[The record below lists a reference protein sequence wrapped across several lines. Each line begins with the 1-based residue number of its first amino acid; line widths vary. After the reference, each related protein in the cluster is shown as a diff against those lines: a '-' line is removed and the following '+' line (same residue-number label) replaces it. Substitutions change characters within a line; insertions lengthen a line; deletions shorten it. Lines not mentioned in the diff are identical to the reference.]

1 MGLNVAEIDLT
12 LINRVY
18 RQSAQDR
25 QNYVNV
31 NGTVQDDRIEI
42 YNGNIFA
49 GAGNDY
55 IARIDPTSGDVRV
68 NFWNAE
74 RGVRINLAEGW
85 AEDGVGGRDT
95 LVNILSATGSQSDD
109 YFWGDANNNYF
120 YGQAGH
126 DVIDGGAGIDSIGV
140 ASFEDKN
147 GKFREPLLSELVIQV
162 SADGRNAIVLDPTG
176 TGKYFRYDL
185 HDVEYIWGLNDNNEY
200 AQLELISL
208 IQPRTVALT
217 TIAAGPDYR
226 WNLSQ
231 VIGSPIALTFS
242 FMKDSNASARAMNSS
257 EKAVVRDAMA
267 LVSSFTGLSFTEVQ
281 ESDQAMGQI
290 RWGVSQQSNSKG
302 YTWLPQAA
310 NLSTQAGDIWMDEES
325 MLYLQIGDQGLEAL
339 LHELGHA
346 LGLRH
351 PINSDANDAWL
362 QVASDNF
369 NTPQLTVMAQP
380 KTPANLAR
388 ADFGVLDIAALRY
401 LYGTRKLN
409 ANDSVYKI
417 LDSDG
422 QSLKTLV
429 DDGGIDTVDC
439 SGLSSGVSVNLV
451 SGKLWDIGTT
461 KDGIQATNNMATS
474 LDTVLES
481 VIGTA
486 YDDVLLGNSQSN
498 QFTPGKGNDWID
510 GAEGLDTVHVSGS
523 KSDWFLNLT
532 NGNKE
537 LWGYNGNTG
546 FKTLINIERVVFTD
560 SAVAW
565 DFDGHAGQVAK
576 ILGAIFSSQSLNN
589 KSYVGIGLKYL
600 DAGWTFDDLAEL
612 ALDAAGAK
620 TKDQIVSLLWKNV
633 IGTAATSADKAPYI
647 AMLENGMTPGAL
659 AHLAAD
665 TSFNTTN
672 INLIGLALTGIE
684 YSS

>member
-1 MGLNVAEIDLT
+1 
-12 LINRVY
+12 
-18 RQSAQDR
+18 
-25 QNYVNV
+25 
-31 NGTVQDDRIEI
+31 
-42 YNGNIFA
+42 
-49 GAGNDY
+49 
-55 IARIDPTSGDVRV
+55 
-68 NFWNAE
+68 
-74 RGVRINLAEGW
+74 
-85 AEDGVGGRDT
+85 
-95 LVNILSATGSQSDD
+95 
-109 YFWGDANNNYF
+109 
-120 YGQAGH
+120 
-126 DVIDGGAGIDSIGV
+126 
-140 ASFEDKN
+140 
-147 GKFREPLLSELVIQV
+147 
-162 SADGRNAIVLDPTG
+162 
-176 TGKYFRYDL
+176 
-185 HDVEYIWGLNDNNEY
+185 
-200 AQLELISL
+200 
-208 IQPRTVALT
+208 
-217 TIAAGPDYR
+217 
-226 WNLSQ
+226 
-231 VIGSPIALTFS
+231 
-242 FMKDSNASARAMNSS
+242 MKDSNASARAMNSS